1 MKKKLIAVA
10 VAGALATPAA
20 ALAQTVYGRLN
31 AEWGLSVGQ
40 MDTAAGASRDTAD
53 GFNSGAS
60 YIGFRA
66 EEKVGMGLSV
76 WGQCENRARFGVD
89 TNPAQASGGF
99 CDRNS
104 AVGIKGSWGNFFLG
118 RWDTAIETQ
127 SGNTRFVASTGFQGA
142 QHFLTEDQDTAII
155 SFAQRV
161 QNSYNYES
169 PTWGG
174 FSFGVSATSQGA
186 NVNNTPNG
194 NQDGRITSLYAKYA
208 GGPLLVWG
216 GYEKHDD
223 NQAIASAGRAGSS
236 ESMITVGASYVL
248 GPVRFGFTYTDFD
261 GDGTVAGTDITRSSW
276 LVGADWKI
284 TPAGTIRFAYSE
296 AGDFEGSDAR
306 AALADQGATQFVVAY
321 IHALS
326 KRSWVSAYYSKVSN
340 EDNGRYNYH
349 SFNTNV
355 LAGDS
360 AGAFVLQLQHN
371 F

>member
-1 MKKKLIAVA
+1 
-10 VAGALATPAA
+10 
-20 ALAQTVYGRLN
+20 
-31 AEWGLSVGQ
+31 
-40 MDTAAGASRDTAD
+40 MDTAAGQSRDSAD

-66 EEKVGMGLSV
+66 EEKLGGGLSA

-89 TNPAQASGGF
+89 TNPAQGSGGF

-104 AVGIKGSWGNFFLG
+104 AIGIKGSWGNFFLG

-127 SGNTRFVASTGFQGA
+127 SGNTRFIASTGFQGA
-142 QHFLTEDQDTAII
+142 QHMLTEDQDTGII

-169 PTWGG
+169 PNWSG

-186 NVNNTPNG
+186 NINNTPNG
-194 NQDGRITSLYAKYA
+194 NQDGRISSFYGKYA

-223 NQAIASAGRAGSS
+223 NQAVASAGRAGSS

-248 GPVRFGFTYTDFD
+248 GPVKFGFTYTDFD

-276 LVGADWKI
+276 LVAADWKI
-284 TPAGTIRFAYSE
+284 TPAGTIRVAYTE
-296 AGDFEGSDAR
+296 AGDYEGSDAR
-306 AALADQGATQFVVAY
+306 AAGDTQGATQWNVHY

-326 KRSWVSAYYSKVSN
+326 KRTWAAVYYVKV
-340 EDNGRYNYH
+340 DNDDTGRYNYH
-349 SFNTNV
+349 GFNTNV
-355 LAGDS
+355 RPGDS
-360 AGAFVLQLQHN
+360 AGAFVVQLQHN